1 MPVLTSRH
9 IPIFPADRAQ
19 PLAVFTAN
27 RADRN
32 FENQILPHQRSQI
45 NITIGRHQQ
54 IRLSN
59 TALIKRV
66 QLAERRLKRLHKLC
80 QAAHTYSFYRCMK
93 ISLHKKPLLRAGYP
107 GCSLKII
114 ELLVGVIA
122 KRGKFKLKIPVRS
135 DRSVNKKTN
144 IDSQREARKVHRQF
158 VI

>member
-1 MPVLTSRH
+1 MLVLASRR
-9 IPIFPADRAQ
+9 IPILPADRAQ

-27 RADRN
+27 RADWN
-32 FENQILPHQRSQI
+32 FENQILPHQRTQI
-45 NITIGRHQQ
+45 NIPIGRHQQ
-54 IRLSN
+54 IRLRN

-80 QAAHTYSFYRCMK
+80 QAAHTFRRYRCLK
-93 ISLHKKPLLRAGYP
+93 IPLHKKPLLSAGYP

-114 ELLVGVIA
+114 KLLVGMIT
-122 KRGKFKLKIPVRS
+122 KRGKFKIKIPVRS
-135 DRSVNKKTN
+135 NRSVYQKTN